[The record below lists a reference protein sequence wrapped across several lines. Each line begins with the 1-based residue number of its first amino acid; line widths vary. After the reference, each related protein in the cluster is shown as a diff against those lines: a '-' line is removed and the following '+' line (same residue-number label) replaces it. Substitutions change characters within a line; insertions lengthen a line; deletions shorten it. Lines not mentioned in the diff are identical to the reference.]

1 MWIAELSNRRV
12 TVIFSAKPPP
22 PPPSSRSLPSAALLT
37 LHVPVL
43 LQTKQYLI
51 SEMLVLHL
59 QRIPAH
65 NVQKPAD
72 FDDYNLL
79 SPSA

>member
-12 TVIFSAKPPP
+12 TVIFSAEPPP
-22 PPPSSRSLPSAALLT
+22 PPPSRSLPSAALLT

-43 LQTKQYLI
+43 LQTKQYLT
-51 SEMLVLHL
+51 SQMLVLH
-59 QRIPAH
+59 PAH
-65 NVQKPAD
+65 NVHFEKPAD